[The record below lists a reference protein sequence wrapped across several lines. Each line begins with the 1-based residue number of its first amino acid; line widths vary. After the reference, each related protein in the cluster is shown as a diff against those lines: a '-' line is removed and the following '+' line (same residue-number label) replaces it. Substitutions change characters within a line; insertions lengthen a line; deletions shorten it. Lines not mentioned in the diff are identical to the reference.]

1 LGGARRGAL
10 LRSRSGSQKRR
21 TTERFKVNCTPEQFA
36 ALSKLAD
43 AHGQSLSALTLNT
56 LLKVPLPRVRRP
68 RVEDELMRRY
78 FVETAR
84 TRDAL
89 KPIEAELGRSGNN
102 LNQVVHAVNAAMN
115 MGRPLDTIANIVK
128 DALLS
133 HRHTLQAVEE
143 FIRDLRELRTA
154 GMNAIGLELHHGST
168 DDE

>member
-1 LGGARRGAL
+1 M
-10 LRSRSGSQKRR
+10 SRSGSQKRR

-56 LLKVPLPRVRRP
+56 LLKVALPRVRRP

-84 TRDAL
+84 TRDAI
-89 KPIEAELGRSGNN
+89 KPIETELGRSGNN
-102 LNQVVHAVNAAMN
+102 LNQVTHVLNMDRPPATVMN
-115 MGRPLDTIANIVK
+115 ILKDT
-128 DALLS
+128 LLA
-133 HRHTLQAVEE
+133 HKHTLQAVEE
-143 FIRDLRELRTA
+143 FVRDLRELRTA

-168 DDE
+168 DDDD